1 MRFELMTSSLPR
13 KRSTPELHWLL
24 LERKTRFEPATLSLE
39 GWCSTNWATSAY
51 ILLWAGHLLRCSSSF
66 APHVPEYAAS
76 LFRPAPWICPTQSK
90 IHALMDIFCALSL
103 CNSMLPAYW
112 WGEKDS
118 NLRRRAPADLQSA
131 PVGHFGI
138 SPYSCHSMNLSR

>member
-13 KRSTPELHWLL
+13 KRSTPELHWLFKSGRRGSNPRPSAWKADALPTEL
-24 LERKTRFEPATLSLE
+24 L
-39 GWCSTNWATSAY
+39 
-51 ILLWAGHLLRCSSSF
+51 
-66 APHVPEYAAS
+66 PHYV
-76 LFRPAPWICPTQSK
+76 
-90 IHALMDIFCALSL
+90 
-103 CNSMLPAYW
+103 

-138 SPYSCHSMNLSR
+138 SPEYIL